1 MDDYALDTCMFL
13 HFADVALQFIIDM
26 LIAPSLVMVVVSRQF
41 LSSAC
46 SITSRD
52 MIWCGGTTGIV

>member
-13 HFADVALQFIIDM
+13 HFANVALQFIIDM

-52 MIWCGGTTGIV
+52 MI